1 MFTSTDVYDAASS
14 IGRDCQLIVGEYGP
28 DILQDLMPNVIAV
41 LEELEACAL
50 YSEHEQE
57 EVIRLQAVLE
67 ALRLDCQHQAE
78 SKERSDRNL
87 EQLEQSWYCE
97 TQRLLEQVTE
107 LEAENNRLAQQLASE
122 IHTTPDWLEETEEA
136 DSAKTSVSLVL
147 KAAAAGRPYRTADL
161 QLIGRLKE
169 CVATNYRAIR
179 SLNKELLQTNAAL
192 DAARLKKNSL
202 AVISFR
208 CLAATPSKRSTR
220 AGILPGCPN
229 LGRGI
234 REAEVGFEPRTFRSA
249 EEEVC
254 RLARQSGQLVVS
266 RAPHRRQ
273 IGQLVGEKA
282 TLETKLRMK
291 ERELME
297 LNQRLPTD
305 DEILVREPDQAKKQ
319 PDDECRGHV
328 QNPGKLMVS
337 PTSALPPALHISPN
351 QGVESAMCVK
361 DISWPAPWDV
371 GQNKLTSDTDGLV
384 TLEELRHLLYERNEL
399 RCRLIE
405 LEQELEILELENA
418 KDPEVEGPMPLE
430 PLDKLRPGWN
440 TKPNI
445 KTIFRRLLHRLTD
458 IPAGSA

>member
-41 LEELEACAL
+41 LEELEACAF

-57 EVIRLQAVLE
+57 EVIRLQGVLE
-67 ALRLDCQHQAE
+67 ALRLDCQHQAD

-122 IHTTPDWLEETEEA
+122 FRTTPDWMEETEQA

-147 KAAAAGRPYRTADL
+147 KAAAAGRPCDLPRKLPAATTKKSGSIQNVRDEQQDNNISLILSETEQRLQLTEQENRTADL

-179 SLNKELLQTNAAL
+179 SLNKELLQTSAAL
-192 DAARLKKNSL
+192 DA
-202 AVISFR
+202 
-208 CLAATPSKRSTR
+208 
-220 AGILPGCPN
+220 
-229 LGRGI
+229 
-234 REAEVGFEPRTFRSA
+234 A

-305 DEILVREPDQAKKQ
+305 DEISVREPDQAKKQ
-319 PDDECRGHV
+319 PDDECRGHG
-328 QNPGKLMVS
+328 QNAGKLMVS

-361 DISWPAPWDV
+361 DASWPAPWDV
-371 GQNKLTSDTDGLV
+371 GQNELTSDTDGLV

-405 LEQELEILELENA
+405 LEQELKILELENA
-418 KDPEVEGPMPLE
+418 KDPEVEGPMPPE

-445 KTIFRRLLHRLTD
+445 KTIFRQLLRRLTD